1 MCMCSLEGIDVLEI
15 AVLGIKYSIGVAYL
29 VETSLSK
36 QLPGEEVLNSPD
48 AGVDLKV
55 DSLGS
60 EGSNVVP
67 VVLGQVTEC
76 LGGMN
81 GILLKF

>member
-1 MCMCSLEGIDVLEI
+1 MCMCSLEGIDVLAIAMLSVKYGIDVAHLGEI
-15 AVLGIKYSIGVAYL
+15 
-29 VETSLSK
+29 SLSK
-36 QLPGEEVLNSPD
+36 QLLGEEVLDSSD
-48 AGVDLKV
+48 ASVDLMV
-55 DSLGS
+55 ESLGS
-60 EGSNVVP
+60 ERSNVVP